1 MMILK
6 LVITNDITSY
16 KSVLNTCSKFRAFV
30 YPLKNEISPLVYL
43 DFYNTV
49 LASLPAFGNKVKV
62 SVNKLSRHFGPSS
75 GAIDAVKN
83 SIAHKNWKSSWL
95 ILEKQRFSW
104 FYIDRIFWKKKSN
117 ATISEPQLKSNEWL
131 HSRLYI
137 LSHEDKN
144 ILLSKDEWLN
154 DNLLDAAQKLICEE
168 IGTPSTFQTVLNSS
182 KREIE
187 PFQAVNEEHVQ
198 LLHDGRNHW
207 FLSFCSN
214 GRVQVCD
221 SLNHTLTRSSRKAIL
236 SLYKNYFAGREK
248 IISFLEVQRQPA
260 SYNCGLF
267 AIAFAAELLDGKSP
281 TNATFDVDKMRAH
294 LFSCFEGQKLT
305 PFPKLSN

>member
-1 MMILK
+1 MMILE
-6 LVITNDITSY
+6 LVIAKDIASY
-16 KSVLNTCSKFRAFV
+16 KSVINTCSRFRDFV
-30 YPLKNEISPLVYL
+30 HPLKNDILPSVYL
-43 DFYNTV
+43 DFYDNV
-49 LASLPAFGNKVKV
+49 LASLPTFGNKVKV

-75 GAIDAVKN
+75 GAIDSLKE
-83 SIAHKNWKSSWL
+83 SIAHKNWRSAWL
-95 ILEKQRFSW
+95 ILEKQKFGW
-104 FYIDRIFWKKKSN
+104 FYIDKIFWRRKSN
-117 ATISEPQLKSNEWL
+117 AASSEPPLKSNEWL
-131 HSRLYI
+131 HNRLYI
-137 LSHEDKN
+137 LSYEDRN

-182 KREIE
+182 KKEIE

-236 SLYKNYFAGREK
+236 SLHKNYFAGRA
-248 IISFLEVQRQPA
+248 IISFLEFQRQPD
-260 SYNCGLF
+260 SYNYRLF

-294 LFSCFEGQKLT
+294 LISCFEGQKI
-305 PFPKLSN
+305 PFQKRSN

>member
-1 MMILK
+1 M
-6 LVITNDITSY
+6 
-16 KSVLNTCSKFRAFV
+16 
-30 YPLKNEISPLVYL
+30 
-43 DFYNTV
+43 
-49 LASLPAFGNKVKV
+49 
-62 SVNKLSRHFGPSS
+62 NKLSRHFGS
-75 GAIDAVKN
+75 GSGVIDSLKK
-83 SIAHKNWKSSWL
+83 SIAHKNWRSAWL
-95 ILEKQRFSW
+95 ILEKQKFGW
-104 FYIDRIFWKKKSN
+104 FLIDKIFWRRKSN
-117 ATISEPQLKSNEWL
+117 AASSEPLLKSNEWL
-131 HSRLYI
+131 HNRLYI

-182 KREIE
+182 KKEIE

-236 SLYKNYFAGREK
+236 SLYKNYFTGNK
-248 IISFLEVQRQPA
+248 VISFLEVQRQPD

-267 AIAFAAELLDGKSP
+267 AIAFAAEILDGRSP
-281 TNATFDVDKMRAH
+281 SDATFDVDKMRAH
-294 LFSCFEGQKLT
+294 LISCFEGQKLT